1 MRIAICQVQEPPR
14 DCVGFVTFSSHNTY
28 ILIVNEHLHNMQCYV
43 IITVVHS
50 SRLMH
55 DYDCE
60 FIWDYEV
67 SCHDF
72 VEERYSNDDEDYA
85 PRTDNNYE
93 RLAERHYA

>member
-1 MRIAICQVQEPPR
+1 
-14 DCVGFVTFSSHNTY
+14 
-28 ILIVNEHLHNMQCYV
+28 MQCYV

-60 FIWDYEV
+60 FIWDFEV